1 MIRHPL
7 EILVLMDMQAQ
18 SKKSRLDGD
27 EEAKYHQKFLSKA
40 EIIVGT
46 ANRLWGKLS
55 RDIVGLYKS

>member
-1 MIRHPL
+1 MIGHPL

-18 SKKSRLDGD
+18 PKKSRLDGD
-27 EEAKYHQKFLSKA
+27 EETKYHQKLLSKA
-40 EIIVGT
+40 EIIVGA